1 MISSIISCLIYL
13 EVIELN
19 FCNLNINLK
28 KNISERE
35 KEEASKDLDLSVSL
49 ISEIG
54 NQINLII
61 KS

>member
-1 MISSIISCLIYL
+1 VISSIISCLIYL

-35 KEEASKDLDLSVSL
+35 KEEADLSVSL
-49 ISEIG
+49 ISEMEI
-54 NQINLII
+54 
-61 KS
+61 